1 MATWIILGIVW
12 LIVAAAFTIV
22 MGIKDYNN
30 GNELVDYM
38 AFFFCYGIL
47 WPISLPLTAM
57 GWLFKWIV
65 EKIHDRFA

>member
-47 WPISLPLTAM
+47 WPISVPMTALA
-57 GWLFKWIV
+57 WLLKWIV
-65 EKIHDRFA
+65 ENIYDHFA

>member
-22 MGIKDYNN
+22 MGIKEYDS

-47 WPISLPLTAM
+47 WPISLPMTALA
-57 GWLFKWIV
+57 WLLKWIV